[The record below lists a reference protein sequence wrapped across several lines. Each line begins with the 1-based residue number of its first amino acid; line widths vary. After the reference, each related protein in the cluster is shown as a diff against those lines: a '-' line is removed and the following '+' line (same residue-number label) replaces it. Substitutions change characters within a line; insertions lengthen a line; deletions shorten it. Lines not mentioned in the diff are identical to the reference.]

1 MARKMPL
8 AFWTFLTGTFA
19 LTALPPVTSGL
30 ASKDAIIASLWS
42 QGGDAR
48 LLWWA
53 AMVGVLLTSLYSFR
67 MLFLVFAGESRGAP
81 AASHSAAGVHE
92 RAPGEG
98 HAPESEKGISTSL
111 PLAILALACLLAG
124 LLDFPRF
131 LGGKPFFGDFL
142 AGALPASPEGASGLT
157 ELFLS
162 LAPLITTLV
171 GIPLAWL
178 IARRG
183 LAAEASAREEKAA
196 GAGRPARAPGA
207 GSRLAAFVRGGFG
220 FDRLYDLLFVRP
232 TLGLAGRG
240 VDPINLASEGLRG
253 LTLGVSRILRR
264 SQDGRPRRYLA
275 VLAVGAAI
283 LIVAVLL

>member
-1 MARKMPL
+1 
-8 AFWTFLTGTFA
+8 
-19 LTALPPVTSGL
+19 
-30 ASKDAIIASLWS
+30 
-42 QGGDAR
+42 
-48 LLWWA
+48 
-53 AMVGVLLTSLYSFR
+53 

-81 AASHSAAGVHE
+81 AASHSVAGGAHE
-92 RAPGEG
+92 GAQGGSRAL
-98 HAPESEKGISTSL
+98 ESEKGLSTSL

-124 LLDFPRF
+124 LLDFPRS
-131 LGGKPFFGDFL
+131 LGGRPFFGDFL
-142 AGALPASPEGASGLT
+142 AGALPASPEGAPGGVT

-183 LAAEASAREEKAA
+183 LAAEASARAE
-196 GAGRPARAPGA
+196 GAGRPARVARA

-232 TLGLAGRG
+232 ILGLAGRG

-253 LTLGVSRILRR
+253 LTLGASRILRR
-264 SQDGRPRRYLA
+264 SQDGRPRRYLS

-283 LIVAVLL
+283 LIAAVLL